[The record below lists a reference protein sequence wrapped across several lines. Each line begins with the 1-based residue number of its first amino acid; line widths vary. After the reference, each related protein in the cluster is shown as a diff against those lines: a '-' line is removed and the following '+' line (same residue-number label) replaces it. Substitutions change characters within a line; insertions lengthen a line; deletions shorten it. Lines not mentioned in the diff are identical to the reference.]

1 MLQELLVLMSIQIFA
16 LGIVFI
22 FSGVVKKMT
31 QKKNIK
37 YEMSRIRLVMAVMIT
52 IIVIC
57 QVILEIVCN
66 ELSKKTLPLDIT
78 AIPICIMICV
88 REHKYN
94 K

>member
-16 LGIVFI
+16 LGMVFI

>member
-16 LGIVFI
+16 LEMIFI

-37 YEMSRIRLVMAVMIT
+37 YEMSRIRLVMIVMIT

-66 ELSKKTLPLDIT
+66 ELSKKTLPLDII
-78 AIPICIMICV
+78 AIPMCIMICV
-88 REHKYN
+88 REHKCN